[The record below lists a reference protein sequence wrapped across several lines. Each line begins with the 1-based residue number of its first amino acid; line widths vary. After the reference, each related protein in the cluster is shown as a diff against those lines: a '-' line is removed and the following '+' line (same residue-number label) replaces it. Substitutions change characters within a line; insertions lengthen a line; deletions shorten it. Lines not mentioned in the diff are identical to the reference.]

1 MWLFVFIVATFF
13 YLYITIGFACLTPK
27 GRVAGERGM
36 FGLGIKNTTDRR
48 ELWRF
53 FIPKPKEYPLRHT
66 LSYGKQVKSLVDW
79 TMNRSHDSG
88 TVKTGSRIISGENKF
103 FNCYIKNGTERHDQ
117 HSLLQDD
124 DAGNQPVAVYAE
136 CRKSRPAS
144 D

>member
-13 YLYITIGFACLTPK
+13 YLHITIGFRLLDTQRARGGT
-27 GRVAGERGM
+27 EGM

-66 LSYGKQVKSLVDW
+66 LSYGKQVKSLADW

-88 TVKTGSRIISGENKF
+88 TVKTGSRIIIYENKF
-103 FNCYIKNGTERHDQ
+103 PTENKFLTD
-117 HSLLQDD
+117 
-124 DAGNQPVAVYAE
+124 
-136 CRKSRPAS
+136 
-144 D
+144 